1 MFRLFLLFVMIIPYH
16 KSFAQEDSTLLYPA
30 TYQMKDSSNFW
41 IDISVKRKV
50 TDCLSE
56 PVLDYDVVIR
66 NDSSFVS
73 LIDYTADKKPTSNH
87 LEIDRNIILSLIEL
101 ELDINDL
108 SKGTSDEAEYVI
120 YFGNE
125 NSKKYYKSN
134 SLNLFV
140 EWSKS
145 LE

>member
-1 MFRLFLLFVMIIPYH
+1 MIIPYH

-50 TDCLSE
+50 ADCLSE